1 MTVQMVFVL
10 VDADQALETT
20 EEFVNEHPPNLEA
33 LCCGDLFI
41 FVKADDVVG
50 IHPARI
56 FSPLSF
62 FLQEAPVH
70 TGPVNTSRSV
80 GTGDIDITFRDL
92 IVAED
97 IGDNVAHCPV
107 ALCCAINDLI
117 NCHIS
122 SLSFLYSL
130 ISWDILLSTLI
141 PGA

>member
-62 FLQEAPVH
+62 FLQEA
-70 TGPVNTSRSV
+70 SV